1 MSPLP
6 VVAMPSAPRRN
17 DASGAVRPN
26 FRRSVRQSGVLIFL
40 GAAFW
45 VATYL
50 GAIHISS
57 HPLAENPENVAG
69 VLLAAAFVLTRLGR
83 ARLWAGPAKFF
94 LIYFGVTAMLA
105 LGRYAMDRQFDPL
118 RIYFQYAQAFLLYLI
133 FSDLCRDPRAARVLI
148 LTFLGATI
156 ALSLIAN
163 FGPGGVVGAARA
175 GRGGVAERVGVLGM
189 NLNYQAFLYA
199 AGVIG
204 VLCHGI
210 ARWPRFG
217 WKDWLLAAGAA
228 SMLLALLRT
237 GSRGGLATL
246 VIGVAAALA
255 LLFRGRRWAA
265 YALLVPL
272 VLYGIGS
279 AIMSSE
285 VIRARIEDTLYG
297 GDLGARDVLARE
309 AFEMFKE
316 RPLTGAGT
324 DYIEELG
331 TRLGKQRIAAHNT
344 YLQIACAFGLAGFL
358 PWLAGL
364 VATGFRLWR
373 FRSNVWAAAML
384 AFFFALLAAMVPG
397 NYAYGRLKWIFL
409 ALAGAMP
416 FAPPSPVKRPRAA
429 PPATAGARRPLPGRT
444 VPLRGGAGWV
454 R

>member
-1 MSPLP
+1 MSPVTLP
-6 VVAMPSAPRRN
+6 LAPHQN
-17 DASGAVRPN
+17 KTFGAVRPK
-26 FRRSVRQSGVLIFL
+26 SQLSARQSGVLIFL

-50 GAIHISS
+50 GAIRISS
-57 HPLAENPENVAG
+57 FPLAENPENLAG
-69 VLLAAAFVLTRLGR
+69 VLLATVFVLTRLGR
-83 ARLWAGPAKFF
+83 VRLWAGPAKFF
-94 LIYFGVTAMLA
+94 LIYFGVTAVLA
-105 LGRYAMDRQFDPL
+105 LGRYAMDREFDPM

-133 FSDLCRDPRAARVLI
+133 FYDLCRDPHAARVLV

-163 FGPGGVVGAARA
+163 FGLGGVVGAAQA

-217 WKDWLLAAGAA
+217 WKDWLLAAGAT

-237 GSRGGLATL
+237 GSRGGLVTL
-246 VIGVAAALA
+246 TVGVAAALA
-255 LLFRGRRWAA
+255 LQFRGRRWAA
-265 YALLVPL
+265 YALLVPV

-297 GDLGARDVLARE
+297 GDLGARDVLARG
-309 AFEMFKE
+309 AFDMFKE

-331 TRLGKQRIAAHNT
+331 ARLGRERIAAHNT

-373 FRSNVWAAAML
+373 FRSNVWAVAML
-384 AFFFALLAAMVPG
+384 VILIAMIAAMVPG
-397 NYAYGRLKWIFL
+397 NFAYGRFKWVFL

-416 FAPPSPVKRPRAA
+416 FAPPLPVKRPRGA
-429 PPATAGARRPLPGRT
+429 PTVVAGVRRPLPGRS
-444 VPLRGGAGWV
+444 VPLRSGAGSA